1 MTWIPPECRNRPRSP
16 AHEGQK
22 WLKALRTSRVSSSH
36 KRRFRSSVSASTT
49 WAKSGLDEKY
59 QRDFNILN
67 PINQYQQANPLNPAF
82 GSGAT

>member
-1 MTWIPPECRNRPRSP
+1 MAQDHQDGPRVLPPQETFRKL
-16 AHEGQK
+16 G
-22 WLKALRTSRVSSSH
+22 VSLDNL
-36 KRRFRSSVSASTT
+36 
-49 WAKSGLDEKY
+49 AKSGLDEKY